1 MNLGSSPECVQVP
14 FWDLHTQRTR
24 EHACEHTLHIHVHT
38 RCTGQCKLH
47 GDRDTFVP
55 AVSSCASEG
64 FELQQQALNTQKMG
78 PNSTRIRTH
87 APHAHKPEYTG
98 PHTRLQ
104 PSVLWEHREPAGL
117 TRHFIPSTQR
127 APGKTCA
134 ERSWVTRLQQSCSAL
149 TLGSAFPPSP
159 APTPSSRK
167 PPLLCCPQGSATRLP
182 CCLCGLAALG
192 VSHLHLPHHVCLP
205 RSPPTPCSPPG
216 KELLETLSPIKV
228 GAPDRT
234 PIPRLPLV

>member
-1 MNLGSSPECVQVP
+1 M
-14 FWDLHTQRTR
+14 
-24 EHACEHTLHIHVHT
+24 
-38 RCTGQCKLH
+38 
-47 GDRDTFVP
+47 P

-104 PSVLWEHREPAGL
+104 PPVFWEHREPAGL

-134 ERSWVTRLQQSCSAL
+134 ERSWVSPPPAELLCCHSWL
-149 TLGSAFPPSP
+149 TLPS
-159 APTPSSRK
+159 K
-167 PPLLCCPQGSATRLP
+167 PCSHPFFQEAPLLCCPQGSPTRPP
-182 CCLCGLAALG
+182 CCLCALAALG
-192 VSHLHLPHHVCLP
+192 VSYLHLPHHACLP

-228 GAPDRT
+228 GAPDSA